1 MLVVPMVD
9 QLGHGVGVLL
19 FVNRKS
25 DPNAKIRTKEDADRH
40 VLPYSAREVRL
51 AEALAGEAAV
61 SIENVRLYAQIEHT
75 LESFVKAAVSAI
87 DQRDPATSGHS
98 VRVATLATELAAAV
112 ERGNRG
118 VYRDVRFTRKQMR
131 ELRFAAL
138 LHDFGKVAVRDD
150 VLLKAKKLPPPLWE
164 RVMGRFDLIHRTLE
178 VDYYRQRE
186 RLAANTSGRA
196 GADRLRAE
204 FAEQL
209 AELER
214 MRTVVAEANEPTVQD
229 QAPPPE
235 LLDIARKTFTLPDG
249 TTAPYLTEDEL
260 HYLRIRYGTLDD
272 RERAEAESHVSET
285 YQFLA
290 RIAWTEDL
298 KNLTPFA
305 YGHHEKLSGD
315 GYPRGLHGDEIPIQT
330 RIITIADMFDALTE
344 ADRPYK
350 PAVPAEEAIDILKS
364 EAKAGRLDPELVRV
378 MADSKAYERV
388 IGRDWRQL

>member
-1 MLVVPMVD
+1 M
-9 QLGHGVGVLL
+9 
-19 FVNRKS
+19 
-25 DPNAKIRTKEDADRH
+25 
-40 VLPYSAREVRL
+40 
-51 AEALAGEAAV
+51 
-61 SIENVRLYAQIEHT
+61 RLYAQIEHT
-75 LESFVKAAVSAI
+75 LESFVEAAASAI

-98 VRVATLATELAAAV
+98 VRVATLTTRLAAAV
-112 ERGNRG
+112 ERGNSG
-118 VYRDVRFTRKQMR
+118 VYRDVHFTRKQMR

-150 VLLKAKKLPPPLWE
+150 VLLKAKKLPPALWE

-186 RLAANTSGRA
+186 RLAATTNGRA
-196 GADRLRAE
+196 SADRLRAE
-204 FAEQL
+204 LAEQL

-214 MRTVVAEANEPTVQD
+214 MRRVVAEANEPAVQD

-260 HYLRIRYGTLDD
+260 HYLQIRHGTLDD

-285 YQFLA
+285 YQFLV
-290 RIAWTEDL
+290 RIPWTEDL
-298 KNLTPFA
+298 KNLPPFA
-305 YGHHEKLSGD
+305 YGHHEKLSGV

-330 RIITIADMFDALTE
+330 RMITIADMFDALTE

-350 PAVPAEEAIDILKS
+350 PAVSAEKAIDILKS

-388 IGRDWRQL
+388 IGQDWRQL